1 MKKTTIGFAGLCA
14 VGFLLLSPMTVQ
26 ASGTGSISDMMR
38 GAGIA
43 SLYTLNMTEDECLQA
58 AAEAKDAYWGYTN
71 LGIADVEANLN
82 VRKEPSTTAE
92 VVGKMPK
99 DSACEILE
107 TEDGW
112 AHISSGEVEGYVS
125 LDYLLTGADAKVY
138 AKNLVKTVAKVNAE
152 ALKVRA
158 QASLEAS
165 VLTTVPRNEELNYIE
180 TVDQWV
186 KVSIDG
192 HEAYVFGEYV
202 TLEEKLATAVT
213 MRELRYG
220 EGVTDLRVD
229 IVEYAKQFL
238 GNPYKWGGTSL
249 TKGADCSGFVQSVLK
264 HFDIKISRTSRT
276 QSKDGTKI
284 SASKLQPG
292 DLCFYADSSGTI
304 NHVAMYI
311 GDGQVIHAS
320 NKRDGIKISKYNYR
334 TPAKCVDVIQD

>member
-1 MKKTTIGFAGLCA
+1 MKRTTIGLLGLCA
-14 VGFLLLSPMTVQ
+14 AGFLMMLPLDVQ
-26 ASGTGSISDMMR
+26 ASGTGSISDMMQ

-43 SLYTLNMTEDECLQA
+43 SLYTLNMTQDECLQA
-58 AAEAKDAYWGYTN
+58 AAEAKAAYWGYTN

-82 VRKEPSTTAE
+82 VRKEPATTAE

-99 DSACEILE
+99 DAACEILS

-112 AHISSGEVEGYVS
+112 AHITSGEVEGYVS
-125 LDYLLTGADAKVY
+125 LEYLLTGADAKVY
-138 AKNLVKTVAKVNAE
+138 AKDLVKTVAKVDAE

-158 QASLEAS
+158 GASLEAE
-165 VLTTVPRNEELNYIE
+165 VLTTVPKNEELSYVE
-180 TVDQWV
+180 TVGEWV
-186 KVSIDG
+186 KVTIDG
-192 HEAYVFGEYV
+192 NEAYVHGDYV
-202 TLEEKLATAVT
+202 TLEEKLATAIT

-220 EGVTDLRVD
+220 EGVTNLRVD

-264 HFDIKISRTSRT
+264 HFDISISRTSRS

-284 SASKLQPG
+284 KASELQPG
-292 DLCFYADSSGTI
+292 DLCFYSDSSGTI

-311 GDGQVIHAS
+311 GDGKVIHAS

-334 TPAKCVDVIQD
+334 TPAKCVNVIQD